1 MRLRIF
7 TAFLIA
13 ATTAVGLGMAN
24 AAEIQTADLAA
35 PSDGAKSII
44 STTEAAT
51 IGYITPTYGTFGT
64 AQLPNVGTLTGGQSY
79 GFNSSYMARGFGAS
93 LGVFGQFTGRQ
104 AFLTYA
110 PAQAWNF
117 GASVGYAGFYLRG
130 GLSDA
135 PQLTPL
141 FRGQGWE
148 AGFGYGT
155 DAFGLRLMMISQT
168 GSLLGVTDQGPNS
181 QQWTI
186 GGMYQ
191 ISQRLRLNADAFY
204 GARDLHGLYFAA
216 PAAAA
221 VATQTQPPQG
231 TGARVGI
238 QLRF

>member
-1 MRLRIF
+1 MRLRTF

-13 ATTAVGLGMAN
+13 ATTAVGLGVAN
-24 AAEIQTADLAA
+24 AAEIQTADVAA
-35 PSDGAKSII
+35 PNEGAKSII

-51 IGYITPTYGTFGT
+51 IGYITPTYGAFGT
-64 AQLPNVGTLTGGQSY
+64 AQLPNVGTLSGGQFY

-135 PQLTPL
+135 PQLSPL

-155 DAFGLRLMMISQT
+155 DAFDLRLMMISQT
-168 GSLLGVTDQGPNS
+168 GSLVGVTDQGPNS

-221 VATQTQPPQG
+221 TTQTQPPQG